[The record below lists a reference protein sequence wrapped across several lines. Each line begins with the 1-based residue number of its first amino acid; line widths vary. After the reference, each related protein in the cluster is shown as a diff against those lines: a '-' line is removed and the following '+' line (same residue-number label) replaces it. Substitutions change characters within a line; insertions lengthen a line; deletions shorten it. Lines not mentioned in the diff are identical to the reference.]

1 MVDIEYIGELLWPK
15 HVGQLLLLVSFITTG
30 LAAYS
35 YFRSAQKKDRQWKR
49 LGNAAFSIHGITMLS
64 VIALIFYV
72 MIVKRYEY
80 SYVQAHVNDDLP
92 FKYIFSAFWEG
103 QEGSFMLWLFWHII
117 LGWVIMLKNSRWVAP
132 VLFFLSLIQFF
143 ILSMIQ
149 GIYFEFGDWM
159 YKLGSNPLTL
169 LRDTMDIPIFSNA
182 EYVGLLKGSGLN
194 PLLQNYWMTIHPPIL
209 FLGFASVSIPFCYAL
224 AGLMQREHR
233 AWLKPALTWG
243 LFSGSIFGIGILMGA
258 AWAYEALTFGGY
270 WAWDPVE
277 NTSLVPWIT
286 IVAGV
291 HTNLIARNT
300 KYSVRSTYWL
310 YIISFLL
317 VLYSTTLTRSG
328 VLGDT
333 SIHAFTEMGLGN
345 QLAVFIGFFTLL
357 SFYYYFSR
365 SKSIDKPKQEESIYS
380 KEFWMFIGSLVLL
393 FSAIMI
399 TVSTSIPLYNK
410 AVQLFNPDFVSIVLN
425 DPIEHYNKYQLWIGI
440 LVGLLSAVTVFF
452 RYNEKKPERVVKK
465 ALVHIGISFG
475 VALVAHILL
484 NLWLQFTDFKWH
496 LLLFSG
502 LFTIVANLEYLFVL
516 AKGNSKL
523 FASAIAHCGFGLLVI
538 GVLASG
544 INKRNISNNS
554 FMFTGLVEE
563 DKLKSNIPL
572 LKNKPMF
579 MNDYWVEYMRD
590 TIIGQNRYFDI
601 SFKQVDEQENIIE
614 EFVVRPNVLYSNDL
628 SKVAA
633 TNPDTKH
640 YLHKDIFTSVASLP
654 NAQQDVKFA
663 KEMEDTLNYT
673 LVEVPLGVEQEYDG
687 YYIKVNDLSLQADH
701 PDYKPEVGD
710 VPLQISI
717 EIRDSLG
724 KTYEANP
731 ATILRSTVVYKYHGQ
746 IDDFNSRYRINEQTF
761 DNLIKPESMLKY
773 ESIPLKMGESS
784 SWKDYSIKFIG
795 FEKPDKEEKD
805 PFLKEGDVSING
817 KFLITNQ
824 EGKAKTLQPTFI
836 VRDKQII
843 PIRDVWWEDGFY
855 IKVDYIDP
863 SNGTATVSISKD
875 ELVKKMVSLEIANN
889 VPRQDLIAIEVLEFP
904 GINLVWIGC
913 ILMMLGLGIGMF
925 TRLIK
930 KRTVVS

>member
-1 MVDIEYIGELLWPK
+1 MLEIEYIGELLWPK
-15 HVGQLLLLVSFITTG
+15 NIGQLFLIMSLFSTV

-35 YFRSAQKKDRQWKR
+35 YYRSSKNADIQWKKI
-49 LGNAAFSIHGITMLS
+49 GNVAFTVHGVTMLL
-64 VIALIFYV
+64 VIGLIFYV
-72 MIVKRYEY
+72 MIIKRYEY
-80 SYVQAHVNDDLP
+80 SYVQAHVNDDLA
-92 FKYIFSAFWEG
+92 FRYIFSAFWEG

-117 LGWVIMLKNSRWVAP
+117 LGWIIMIKNSKWVAP
-132 VLFFLSLIQFF
+132 VLFFLALIQFF
-143 ILSMIQ
+143 ILTMIQ
-149 GIYFEFGDWM
+149 GLYIEVGDWF

-182 EYVGLLKGSGLN
+182 EYVSLLKGSGLN

-209 FLGFASVSIPFCYAL
+209 FLGFASVSIPFCYAM
-224 AGLMQREHR
+224 AGLMQNEHR

-286 IVAGV
+286 IVAGI

-300 KYSVRSTYWL
+300 KYSVKSTYWF
-310 YIISFLL
+310 YILSFLL

-345 QLAVFIGFFTLL
+345 QLAVFIGFFILL
-357 SFYYYFSR
+357 SLYYFFSR
-365 SKSIDKPKQEESIYS
+365 VKNIEKPKVEESIYS

-399 TVSTSIPLYNK
+399 TASTSIPLYNK
-410 AVQLFNPDFVSIVLN
+410 AVQAFNPDFVSIVLN
-425 DPIEHYNKYQLWIGI
+425 DPIEHYNKYQLWIAV
-440 LVGLLSAVTVFF
+440 LVGLLSAFAVFF
-452 RYNEKKPERVVKK
+452 RYNEKKPERIYKK
-465 ALVHIGISFG
+465 VLKHLAVSLGITLVLQF
-475 VALVAHILL
+475 VL
-484 NLWLQFTDFKWH
+484 NQWLQFEDFKFH

-502 LFTIVANLEYLFVL
+502 LFTIVSNLEYLIVL
-516 AKGNSKL
+516 AKGNKKL
-523 FASAIAHCGFGLLVI
+523 FSSAISHVGFGMMLI

-544 INKRNISNNS
+544 VNKRNISNNS
-554 FMFTGLVEE
+554 FMFTGVVDE

-579 MNDYWVEYMRD
+579 MNDYWVEYLSD

-601 SFKQVDEQENIIE
+601 AFKQIDDEENVIE

-663 KEMEDTLNYT
+663 KEMEDTLNYQ
-673 LVEVPLGVEQEYDG
+673 LVEIPLDEEQAHDG
-687 YYIKVNDLSLQADH
+687 YYIKVKNLTLEADH
-701 PDYKPEVGD
+701 PDYSPEAGD
-710 VPLQISI
+710 IPLQIEI
-717 EIRDSLG
+717 EIRDSVG
-724 KTYEANP
+724 KIYSANP
-731 ATILRSTVVYKYHGQ
+731 ATILRSTVVYKYHTQ
-746 IDDFNSRYRINEQTF
+746 IDDLNSRYRINESTF
-761 DNLIKPESMLKY
+761 DNLIKPESLLKY
-773 ESIPLKMGESS
+773 ENLELKIGESS
-784 SWKDYSIKFIG
+784 TWNDYTINFKG
-795 FEKPDKEEKD
+795 FEKPNADEKD
-805 PFLKEGDVSING
+805 PFLKEDDVSIKGNFTISN
-817 KFLITNQ
+817 K
-824 EGKAKTLQPTFI
+824 EGKSKSLQPTFI

-863 SNGTATVSISKD
+863 SNGTATVSVAKD
-875 ELVKKMVSLEIANN
+875 NTARKIVSLEIADN

-904 GINLVWIGC
+904 GINLVWFGC
-913 ILMMLGLGIGMF
+913 ILMMLGLGIGMV
-925 TRLIK
+925 TRLVSK
-930 KRTVVS
+930 KKVSA